1 MVTLF
6 DSEQRLDEEATR
18 AHVDFLVESGADGI
32 FCLGS
37 VGEFA
42 YLSEDERN
50 KTIKIVVDQVAGRV
64 PVIAGTS
71 HFSTK
76 VSVKL
81 SKEAERLGVDAVMS
95 ILVPYFPLTEEM
107 IHNYYKKLSEEI
119 TLPILIYNFPIITN
133 FDISPETIAKLAE
146 IDNIVGLKD
155 TVLDANH
162 TKRVLELVPKE
173 FVVMPGSELTLQ
185 ASLEAGAKGAIFGTS
200 NVDPKPLC
208 EVYNLYQSGNL
219 EKANAKMHEATK
231 LIELMIVASVEH
243 GPSILKNAMK
253 LKGRKINTTVRS
265 PLPQLNTEQL
275 EKLKSIMERLDLLHK
290 G

>member
-1 MVTLF
+1 MITPF
-6 DSEQRLDEEATR
+6 DVEEKLDEEAIR
-18 AHVDFLVESGADGI
+18 VQVDFLVKNGVHGI

-42 YLSEDERN
+42 YLSEEERN
-50 KTIKIVVDQVAGRV
+50 RTVKIVVDQAAGRV
-64 PVIAGTS
+64 PIIVGTS
-71 HFSTK
+71 HFSTR

-81 SKEAERLGVDAVMS
+81 SKEAEKLGADAVMS

-107 IHNYYKKLSEEI
+107 IYNYYKNLSERVN
-119 TLPILIYNFPIITN
+119 LLILIYNFPMLTN

-155 TVLDANH
+155 TVMDANH
-162 TKRVLELVPKE
+162 TRRVLELAPKD
-173 FVVMPGSELTLQ
+173 FIVMPGSEITLE

-200 NVDPKPLC
+200 NIDPKPLC

-219 EKANAKMHEATK
+219 EKAKAKMQEATR
-231 LIELMIVASVEH
+231 LIEVMTVASIEH

-253 LKGRKINTTVRS
+253 LNGRKINTTVRS
-265 PLPQLNTEQL
+265 PLPQLNAEQL
-275 EKLKSIMERLDLLHK
+275 EKLKVVMEKLGLLQI